1 MIWLKVQFC
10 FRLIQARL
18 FYGKLDLRALS
29 QAGLSHQLL
38 QEEVMEF
45 EFKDLEM
52 VEAEK
57 SLSPQSQFTDNEPN
71 MNLPNSVILNELH
84 KENEELQ
91 NKLKLNYRRLLLFE
105 TENNKLIEEKNKLF
119 FEAQNFYQKSQ
130 MLVEKNEELETQFLK
145 ADSQYKQLIEKVA
158 TYEKINKTQMLEI
171 RRFSKFH
178 AKIQEVVKPFIVGL
192 KKQIQELKTE
202 LLQTQKIN
210 NNLTNTY
217 KEFSRKFELE
227 LDQKTN
233 EITTLHSEKN
243 GLIQTYE
250 EQIHSFSKEILE
262 LQSKYEDSIKE
273 IFRLKKAVEFKNY
286 FENEVVRFKRTHE
299 EDQKTLNELNQKKTA
314 AATRILSLEQLLQ
327 EARAAGT
334 AAQNKLSDLE
344 TQLEVTRGQ
353 FSKKMD
359 ELTITNE
366 RLARLE
372 KLNNQLSHEM
382 NSRQN

>member
-1 MIWLKVQFC
+1 
-10 FRLIQARL
+10 
-18 FYGKLDLRALS
+18 
-29 QAGLSHQLL
+29 
-38 QEEVMEF
+38 MEF

-57 SLSPQSQFTDNEPN
+57 SLSPHSQFTGNEPN
-71 MNLPNSVILNELH
+71 TNLPNSVILNELH

-178 AKIQEVVKPFIVGL
+178 AKIQDVVKPFIVGL

-202 LLQTQKIN
+202 LFQTQKIN

-233 EITTLHSEKN
+233 EITTLQSEKN

-314 AATRILSLEQLLQ
+314 AATRILSLEQSLQ
-327 EARAAGT
+327 EARAAST
-334 AAQNKLSDLE
+334 TAQNKLSDLE

-359 ELTITNE
+359 ELTIANE